1 MSDHIPGEDVGLED
15 GEGEPEKQ
23 RLHRRDTPHHLKNK
37 RINQQQVRKSVEIQV
52 NLVQRH
58 FFLHQHNMTKK
69 CSLIYQFS
77 T

>member
-37 RINQQQVRKSVEIQV
+37 RINQQQVWKSGKIYILILDRTICNMYTASDAIQIG
-52 NLVQRH
+52 
-58 FFLHQHNMTKK
+58 FFLP
-69 CSLIYQFS
+69 F
-77 T
+77 

>member
-37 RINQQQVRKSVEIQV
+37 RINQQQVRQ
-52 NLVQRH
+52 NL
-58 FFLHQHNMTKK
+58 
-69 CSLIYQFS
+69 
-77 T
+77 

>member
-37 RINQQQVRKSVEIQV
+37 RINQQQV
-52 NLVQRH
+52 
-58 FFLHQHNMTKK
+58 
-69 CSLIYQFS
+69 
-77 T
+77 